1 MLLFWAAIMVAYGVV
16 FYYLPLAGWAM
27 AFQDYK
33 PRLGIFHSAFVG
45 LDKFKMLF
53 SDMTFI
59 RVIRNTLAMGVINL
73 VVTFVTAIA
82 FAILLNEIASKG
94 GKKVVQT
101 ISYLPHFLSWI
112 IVTGILH
119 DMLSGT
125 GIVNEFLVNMHI
137 IDQPINFFAHT
148 GYFWPIVAFANV
160 WKETGWNAII
170 YLAAIT
176 SIDPS
181 LYEAASI
188 DGAGRWA
195 KIKYV
200 TLPGIKPTIIIL
212 LLMNV
217 GNVLNAGFEIQYLL
231 GNGLIQKVSQTI
243 DIYVL
248 KWGIS
253 QGDYAIGTAAG
264 IFKSVVSII
273 LIFIANKLP
282 NIMVKSSCFKEVLY
296 DGRYNSRLCKEQ
308 KEKKISIFPIV
319 NCIIMVLFLIITLYP
334 VLNTLAISLNDGT
347 DALRGGIYL
356 LPRKFTWKNYITV
369 LQKDNLIT
377 GAYITVARTIIG
389 TVLAL
394 VANAILA
401 FIVSRK
407 RFLFKRGLSLFWVIT
422 MYVNGGLIPTFLLY
436 KGLGLTNSFWVYV
449 IPGMVSAFNMLV
461 IRTYMNGIPDSL
473 EESAQLDGAGYTTIF
488 SEDLFPSLQTGICD
502 SSFIRSSRTVELM
515 V

>member
-1 MLLFWAAIMVAYGVV
+1 
-16 FYYLPLAGWAM
+16 
-27 AFQDYK
+27 
-33 PRLGIFHSAFVG
+33 
-45 LDKFKMLF
+45 
-53 SDMTFI
+53 
-59 RVIRNTLAMGVINL
+59 
-73 VVTFVTAIA
+73 
-82 FAILLNEIASKG
+82 
-94 GKKVVQT
+94 
-101 ISYLPHFLSWI
+101 
-112 IVTGILH
+112 
-119 DMLSGT
+119 MLSGT
-125 GIVNEFLVNMHI
+125 GIVNELLVNMHI

-273 LIFIANKLP
+273 LIFIANKIAKH
-282 NIMVKSSCFKEVLY
+282 NGE
-296 DGRYNSRLCKEQ
+296 EQ
-308 KEKKISIFPIV
+308 
-319 NCIIMVLFLIITLYP
+319 LF
-334 VLNTLAISLNDGT
+334 
-347 DALRGGIYL
+347 
-356 LPRKFTWKNYITV
+356 
-369 LQKDNLIT
+369 
-377 GAYITVARTIIG
+377 
-389 TVLAL
+389 
-394 VANAILA
+394 
-401 FIVSRK
+401 
-407 RFLFKRGLSLFWVIT
+407 
-422 MYVNGGLIPTFLLY
+422 
-436 KGLGLTNSFWVYV
+436 
-449 IPGMVSAFNMLV
+449 
-461 IRTYMNGIPDSL
+461 
-473 EESAQLDGAGYTTIF
+473 
-488 SEDLFPSLQTGICD
+488 
-502 SSFIRSSRTVELM
+502 
-515 V
+515 

>member
-1 MLLFWAAIMVAYGVV
+1 MRKSIWNAIERKLDDYSLRKK
-16 FYYLPLAGWAM
+16 FYIFYVLCVMLPLIVTDAVVLSIVNNAEKESSRHEMSSIASAVGYNLSSMVNNAGEA
-27 AFQDYK
+27 AKSIYTSKRIDDFISKEYTSSAEYVSEYQSFFQDT
-33 PRLGIFHSAFVG
+33 
-45 LDKFKMLF
+45 LF
-53 SDMTFI
+53 E
-59 RVIRNTLAMGVINL
+59 NTLGMSNIVFFLYADNPTIVNGG
-73 VVTFVTAIA
+73 
-82 FAILLNEIASKG
+82 ILLNEIASKG

-273 LIFIANKLP
+273 LIFIANKIAKH
-282 NIMVKSSCFKEVLY
+282 NGE
-296 DGRYNSRLCKEQ
+296 EQ
-308 KEKKISIFPIV
+308 
-319 NCIIMVLFLIITLYP
+319 LF
-334 VLNTLAISLNDGT
+334 
-347 DALRGGIYL
+347 
-356 LPRKFTWKNYITV
+356 
-369 LQKDNLIT
+369 
-377 GAYITVARTIIG
+377 
-389 TVLAL
+389 
-394 VANAILA
+394 
-401 FIVSRK
+401 
-407 RFLFKRGLSLFWVIT
+407 
-422 MYVNGGLIPTFLLY
+422 
-436 KGLGLTNSFWVYV
+436 
-449 IPGMVSAFNMLV
+449 
-461 IRTYMNGIPDSL
+461 
-473 EESAQLDGAGYTTIF
+473 
-488 SEDLFPSLQTGICD
+488 
-502 SSFIRSSRTVELM
+502 
-515 V
+515 

>member
-1 MLLFWAAIMVAYGVV
+1 MSLTRKNKKEKVREPRTKITWKEVKRQKVLLFWAAIMVAYGVI

-137 IDQPINFFAHT
+137 IDQLINFFAHP

-181 LYEAASI
+181 LSGRFTYDYDQRYLVEFNFGYNGTERLAKKDRFELFPAVSLGWVISNEKFFETFLDKIDNLKIRASYGLVGS
-188 DGAGRWA
+188 DETGSGAGRFSA
-195 KIKYV
+195 KRCA
-200 TLPGIKPTIIIL
+200 
-212 LLMNV
+212 NV
-217 GNVLNAGFEIQYLL
+217 WDWMIC
-231 GNGLIQKVSQTI
+231 
-243 DIYVL
+243 
-248 KWGIS
+248 WGK
-253 QGDYAIGTAAG
+253 Q
-264 IFKSVVSII
+264 
-273 LIFIANKLP
+273 
-282 NIMVKSSCFKEVLY
+282 
-296 DGRYNSRLCKEQ
+296 
-308 KEKKISIFPIV
+308 
-319 NCIIMVLFLIITLYP
+319 
-334 VLNTLAISLNDGT
+334 
-347 DALRGGIYL
+347 
-356 LPRKFTWKNYITV
+356 
-369 LQKDNLIT
+369 
-377 GAYITVARTIIG
+377 
-389 TVLAL
+389 
-394 VANAILA
+394 
-401 FIVSRK
+401 
-407 RFLFKRGLSLFWVIT
+407 
-422 MYVNGGLIPTFLLY
+422 
-436 KGLGLTNSFWVYV
+436 
-449 IPGMVSAFNMLV
+449 
-461 IRTYMNGIPDSL
+461 
-473 EESAQLDGAGYTTIF
+473 
-488 SEDLFPSLQTGICD
+488 
-502 SSFIRSSRTVELM
+502 
-515 V
+515 